1 MAPKNCKVWNE
12 DLILALRARE
22 EMARQQG
29 KQRQFLWR
37 DGAQVIEEQRNDIY
51 IVRYSSSSI
60 GSCLVSSRLAL
71 SAIVLFYSV
80 LEIDG

>member
-1 MAPKNCKVWNE
+1 
-12 DLILALRARE
+12 
-22 EMARQQG
+22 MARQQG

-80 LEIDG
+80 LEIDS